1 MQVRAKIAMRALLP
15 IDVKALLNRAMSLTI
30 ARTLRELRGHV
41 ARWRNANQSIGLAVT
56 MGAIHA
62 GHLGLVR
69 AVAGRCD
76 RVIVSSYFDPRQ
88 ASDPGAGGAVVREEP
103 ADLAALAQAGIDL
116 FYVPDA
122 AVMAPPGYSAAVVLG
137 GPAEPLEGER
147 EPIHLAA
154 VTTTNLKLLLQ
165 ALPDKVVFGEK
176 DFQMLLVMRR
186 LVFELDLPVD
196 VIAAPVV
203 READGLP
210 FSTRNRLLSPTAR
223 DRAGALPE
231 AILHAA
237 QALEAGAEVAP
248 SLIKVQ
254 RSLLRAGFHEV
265 DYVALRAAED
275 FSPIASPILRRPARI
290 LAAAWM
296 DDVRLIDNFAVRPAT
311 F

>member
-1 MQVRAKIAMRALLP
+1 
-15 IDVKALLNRAMSLTI
+15 MSLPI
-30 ARTLRELRGHV
+30 ARTLRELRTHV
-41 ARWRNANQSIGLAVT
+41 ARWRNANQTTGLAAT

-69 AVAGRCD
+69 ALAGRCD
-76 RVIVSSYFDPRQ
+76 RVIVSSYLDPRQ
-88 ASDPGAGGAVVREEP
+88 AADAGAGGRVARDEA
-103 ADLAALAQAGIDL
+103 ADFEVLAETGIDL

-154 VTTTNLKLLLQ
+154 VTTACLKLLLQ

-176 DFQMLLVMRR
+176 DFQLLLVMRR

-210 FSTRNRLLSPTAR
+210 FSTRNRLLSPNAR

-231 AILHAA
+231 AILEAA
-237 QALEAGAEVAP
+237 QALENGAEVAP
-248 SLIKVQ
+248 TLIKVQ
-254 RSLLRAGFHEV
+254 RTLLKAGFRQV

-290 LAAAWM
+290 VAAAWI
-296 DDVRLIDNFAVRPAT
+296 DDVRLLDNFAVRPAM

>member
-1 MQVRAKIAMRALLP
+1 MRVRAKIAMGALLP
-15 IDVKALLNRAMSLTI
+15 IDVKALLNRAMSLPF
-30 ARTLRELRGHV
+30 ARTLRDLRGQV
-41 ARWRNANQSIGLAVT
+41 ARWRNANQTIGLAVT

-76 RVIVSSYFDPRQ
+76 RVIVASYLDPRQ
-88 ASDPGAGGAVVREEP
+88 ARDPGAGGAVVREEP
-103 ADLAALAQAGIDL
+103 ADHAALTQAGIDL

-122 AVMAPPGYSAAVVLG
+122 AVMAPPGYSAAVVRG

-147 EPIHLAA
+147 EPVHLAA

-176 DFQMLLVMRR
+176 DFQLLLVMRR

-210 FSTRNRLLSPTAR
+210 FSTRNRLLSPAAR

-231 AILHAA
+231 AILLAA

-248 SLIKVQ
+248 TLIKAQ
-254 RSLLRAGFHEV
+254 RGLLKAGFREV
-265 DYVALRAAED
+265 DYIALRAAED

>member
-254 RSLLRAGFHEV
+254 RSLLRAGFREV

-275 FSPIASPILRRPARI
+275 FNPIASPILRRPARI

>member
-1 MQVRAKIAMRALLP
+1 M
-15 IDVKALLNRAMSLTI
+15 NLTI
-30 ARTLRELRGHV
+30 ARTLRDLRTHV
-41 ARWRNANQSIGLAVT
+41 ARWRNANQTVGLAVT

-62 GHLGLVR
+62 GHLGLIR
-69 AVAGRCD
+69 ALAGRCD
-76 RVIVSSYFDPRQ
+76 RVIVASYLDPRQ
-88 ASDPGAGGAVVREEP
+88 AADPGSGGRLARDET
-103 ADLAALAQAGIDL
+103 ADFAIMAKVGIDL

-147 EPIHLAA
+147 EPIHLSA
-154 VTTTNLKLLLQ
+154 VTTTCLKLLLQ
-165 ALPDKVVFGEK
+165 ALPDKVAFGEK
-176 DFQMLLVMRR
+176 DFQLLLVMRR

-210 FSTRNRLLSPTAR
+210 FSTRNRLLSPAAR

-231 AILHAA
+231 AILEAA
-237 QALEAGAEVAP
+237 QALESGSEVAP
-248 SLIKVQ
+248 TLIKVQ
-254 RSLLRAGFHEV
+254 RTLLKSGFREV

-275 FSPIASPILRRPARI
+275 FTPIASPIVRRPARI
-290 LAAAWM
+290 LAAAWIE
-296 DDVRLIDNFAVRPAT
+296 DVRLLDNFTVRPAT

>member
-1 MQVRAKIAMRALLP
+1 
-15 IDVKALLNRAMSLTI
+15 MSLTI